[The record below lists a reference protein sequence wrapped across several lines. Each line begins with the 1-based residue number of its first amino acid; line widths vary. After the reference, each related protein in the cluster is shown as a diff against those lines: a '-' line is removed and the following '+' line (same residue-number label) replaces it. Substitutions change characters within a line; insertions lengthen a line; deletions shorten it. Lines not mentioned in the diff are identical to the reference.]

1 VHPIAKSRIFSL
13 VAILVASLSV
23 PLAGQQADI
32 DDLRLKVSQSLK
44 GHVEVSGST
53 DGLEGVLV
61 EVCGSPWKM
70 KGDVS
75 CKDLLGSMST
85 DARGNFS
92 FPSIKGKGTY
102 YIRFF
107 KGDGFNP
114 LFVRV
119 QLRHSGTPEL
129 TIDLPLAS

>member
-1 VHPIAKSRIFSL
+1 VHLIAKLLIISF
-13 VAILVASLSV
+13 VAILLASLSV
-23 PLAGQQADI
+23 PVAGQQVNI
-32 DDLRLKVSQSLK
+32 DDQRLKVSQSLK
-44 GHVEVSGST
+44 GHVEVSGSA

-75 CKDLLGSMST
+75 CMDLLGSMRT

-92 FPSIKGKGTY
+92 FQSIKGKGTY

-119 QLRHSGTPEL
+119 QLKHAGTPEL
-129 TIDLPLAS
+129 TIDLLLAS